1 MDGQEVFKFAVKKV
15 PACIESLLAQADIP
29 ASDVKYY
36 LLHQA
41 NYRIITS
48 IARKLKLP
56 LEKFPSN
63 VEHCG
68 NTSAASIPILLDEVH
83 RAGKLSEGDLL
94 LLSGFGAGLTWG
106 AALLNW

>member
-1 MDGQEVFKFAVKKV
+1 M
-15 PACIESLLAQADIP
+15 
-29 ASDVKYY
+29 KYY
-36 LLHQA
+36 LLHKA

-106 AALLNW
+106 ASILSLPRKPGTKKLRFGRCFTF